1 MNSDYWKTKNIT
13 QVHKNP
19 WFSVCEHGITMHNGK
34 DAAYYV
40 VHANASVFIVPI
52 SYDGQIYLIKQFRY
66 PNKNTSWELPAG
78 AIDKGEKP
86 LEAAQR
92 ELLEETGLKG
102 TKWEAQGSIYL
113 TPGLT
118 SSTCTIY
125 RASGLTMTG
134 TPEYG
139 DEAILECRK
148 FQEYEIKDLIRNEE
162 MTDGPSIAI
171 LSKVL
176 WIK

>member
-1 MNSDYWKTKNIT
+1 MSSDYWKTKNVT

-19 WFSVCEHGITMHNGK
+19 WFSVNEHSITLHTGK
-34 DAAYYV
+34 DAKYYV
-40 VHANASVFIVPI
+40 VNANASVFVVPV
-52 SYDGQIYLIKQFRY
+52 SNDGQIYLIQQFRY
-66 PNKNTSWELPAG
+66 PNKNISWELPAG
-78 AIDKGEKP
+78 AIDKGEEP

-102 TKWEAQGSIYL
+102 TKWEAHGSIYL

-125 RASGLTMTG
+125 RASDLTMG
-134 TPEYG
+134 TPEHE

-148 FQEYEIKDLIRNEE
+148 FQQYEIKDMIRNGE
-162 MTDGPSIAI
+162 MTDGPSIAV